1 MISWTGRIS
10 MVLLLVSCSAS
21 AAHAWSVD
29 RSADESDLAAFHLAF
44 ASATHFYPRHGAGQ
58 LGVTGFDLFA
68 DLSASEE
75 FDSGGAV
82 KSSLSGDLP
91 AGVFSV
97 ARVGVRKG
105 LPGRVNLGLA
115 YGAAVDGDLGLWS
128 GEVQWT
134 MIDGGLVK
142 PSVALRLTASQSE
155 GSEAYEMESYG
166 LDLYLSKGIGPV
178 LAYGGMGLVE
188 SSGSIKRD
196 SGRVF
201 ETDETATVYFAGATL
216 DMLIPRFTLALEK
229 GDAMQAA
236 VRIGFGW

>member
-1 MISWTGRIS
+1 MGRILV
-10 MVLLLVSCSAS
+10 MLLVVACSGTAGN
-21 AAHAWSVD
+21 AWSVD
-29 RSADESDLAAFHLAF
+29 PSAEESDWAAFHLAF

-68 DLSASEE
+68 DLSASED

-82 KSSLSGDLP
+82 KNALSGDLP

-97 ARVGVRKG
+97 ARVGLRKG

-115 YGAAVDGDLGLWS
+115 YGATVDGDIGLWS

-134 MIDGGLVK
+134 MIDGGLVR

-155 GSEAYEMESYG
+155 GSDTYEMESYG

-178 LAYGGMGLVE
+178 LAYGGIGLVD
-188 SSGSIKRD
+188 SSGSIRRG
-196 SGRVF
+196 SGTAF
-201 ETDETATVYFAGATL
+201 ATDETVTVYFAGATL
-216 DMLIPRFTLALEK
+216 DMLIPKFTLALEK